1 MIKGKILKTY
11 DVERAII
18 DLEIEK
24 SKINREK
31 SLLVLNK
38 ALLLYFTFLFLSI
51 LGLVYGYI
59 GKYLFNVLIIMG
71 LLVLIIGII
80 PYVKTMQA
88 EETNIDRLI
97 ANLKHSQEVRK

>member
-1 MIKGKILKTY
+1 MSKEKVLKTC

-51 LGLVYGYI
+51 LGLVYSYI

-71 LLVLIIGII
+71 LIVLIIGIV
-80 PYVKTMQA
+80 PYVKTMQS

-97 ANLKHSQEVRK
+97 VNLKHSQEVRK

>member
-1 MIKGKILKTY
+1 MAKERILKTC
-11 DVERAII
+11 DKERAII
-18 DLEIEK
+18 DLQIEK

-59 GKYLFNVLIIMG
+59 GKYLFNILIIMG
-71 LLVLIIGII
+71 LLVLIIGIV

-88 EETNIDRLI
+88 EETNIERMI
-97 ANLKHSQEVRK
+97 ASLKHSQEVGK